1 MGLFAEALRAR
12 SHDAQA
18 ASLVN
23 SINESVDALEGLF
36 GELLDITRLDSGA
49 VEVNPQPLRMRDLQA
64 RLRLQ
69 FEPLAFEKGLM
80 LGFRG
85 EQHAVQADSVLLERV
100 LRNLVSNAI
109 RYTEDG
115 GVLVTARPRGGAVL
129 LQVWDSGIGMSEE
142 SLPRIWDEF
151 FQAEGQPPLAAHHRK
166 GLGLGLSIVR
176 RLAALMN
183 APLAVRSRP
192 GHGTVFS
199 ITLPQARVPRTVPPG
214 ADASVGQKAG
224 MALTLQGRL
233 VLVVEDDVAVR
244 EGLVVVLQAWSARV
258 LAFEALQPL
267 QSWLASAAA
276 ERPDLLL
283 VDYRLP
289 QGRTGLEALA
299 AARSRWPAAHLPAIV
314 VTGSSVGG
322 HESEAGQYDYHL
334 LIKPVLPN
342 KLRAMIAFKLALR
355 VPARPVETD

>member
-1 MGLFAEALRAR
+1 M
-12 SHDAQA
+12 
-18 ASLVN
+18 
-23 SINESVDALEGLF
+23 
-36 GELLDITRLDSGA
+36 
-49 VEVNPQPLRMRDLQA
+49 
-64 RLRLQ
+64 
-69 FEPLAFEKGLM
+69 
-80 LGFRG
+80 
-85 EQHAVQADSVLLERV
+85 
-100 LRNLVSNAI
+100 
-109 RYTEDG
+109 
-115 GVLVTARPRGGAVL
+115 
-129 LQVWDSGIGMSEE
+129 
-142 SLPRIWDEF
+142 
-151 FQAEGQPPLAAHHRK
+151 
-166 GLGLGLSIVR
+166 
-176 RLAALMN
+176 
-183 APLAVRSRP
+183 
-192 GHGTVFS
+192 
-199 ITLPQARVPRTVPPG
+199 PPG

-299 AARSRWPAAHLPAIV
+299 ATRSRWPAAHLPAIV

-322 HESEAGQYDYHL
+322 HESEAGQHDYHL

-355 VPARPVETD
+355 APARPVETD